1 MKVMIKLGLAT
12 SLAAMAA
19 TAALPAWAQT
29 QTQTQTPSPA
39 PQRSAHEQ
47 AARELYRN
55 IIGFRTARGHKQ
67 VPAMVAYLKGE
78 FVKAGFPESDISVT
92 DYDSDGEPTQGLMV
106 TYRAKGKPKAGPI
119 VLLGHM
125 DVVEALPED
134 WERPPFTL
142 TEEDGYF
149 FGRGTLDNKY
159 GIASLSHT
167 FIRLKQEGWAP
178 RRDLILVFSGDEET
192 GMITTRAQAKLVAE
206 TIKPAL
212 VLNGD
217 AGGIRLTEDFK
228 PIMFG
233 VQAAEKTFATFE
245 LTVTNPG
252 GHSSRPRKD
261 NAIYELASALKAIE
275 AYRFPIRDSAITR
288 GSFAEMGKIT
298 PGPLGEAMLA
308 FSRNPAD
315 EAARATLL
323 GSPAT
328 ATLLSTTCVATML
341 KGGHAENALP
351 QSATATVNCRIFPGE
366 GGAAATEAALKK
378 AIGNDNVVFKLNT
391 DVVESPASTLTP
403 EVLAAV
409 KAGVHARF
417 PGMVIA
423 PYMESGGT
431 DGMHYRAL
439 GMNTVAISG
448 AAMRDADMFAHGLN
462 ERIRVEDFYA
472 GLDHWYLILKHLA
485 N

>member
-1 MKVMIKLGLAT
+1 MTTMMKLALAT
-12 SLAAMAA
+12 SLLAMTATTMPA
-19 TAALPAWAQT
+19 QAQTAAST
-29 QTQTQTPSPA
+29 Q
-39 PQRSAHEQ
+39 QRSAHEQ
-47 AARELYRN
+47 AARELYRS
-55 IIGFRTARGHKQ
+55 IVGFRTARGHRQ

-78 FVKAGFPESDISVT
+78 FLKAGFAEADISVT

-106 TYRAKGKPKAGPI
+106 TYHAKGTPKAGPI

-149 FGRGTLDNKY
+149 FGRGTIDNKY
-159 GIASLSHT
+159 GIASLAHT
-167 FIRLKQEGWAP
+167 FIRLKKEGWTP

-192 GMITTRAQAKLVAE
+192 GMISTRAQAKMVAE

-212 VLNGD
+212 VLNSD

-245 LTVTNPG
+245 ITATNPG
-252 GHSSRPRKD
+252 GHSSRPRAD

-275 AYRFPIRDSAITR
+275 AYRFPVRDNAITR
-288 GSFAEMGKIT
+288 GSFAELGKIT

-315 EAARATLL
+315 EGARATLL
-323 GSPAT
+323 ASPAT
-328 ATLLSTTCVATML
+328 SNMLSTTCVATML

-366 GGAAATEAALKK
+366 GGAAATEATLKK
-378 AIGNDNVVFKLNT
+378 VVGNDKLAFKLAT
-391 DVVESPASTLTP
+391 DVVESPASTLDA
-403 EVLAAV
+403 EVLGAV

-417 PGMVIA
+417 PDMVIA

-439 GMNTVAISG
+439 GLNTVAISG

-472 GLDHWYLILKHLA
+472 GLDHWYRILKHLA
-485 N
+485 K

>member
-1 MKVMIKLGLAT
+1 MKFLRKWAMATAMIGMASTALTPAFAQQR
-12 SLAAMAA
+12 SPDELAAR
-19 TAALPAWAQT
+19 Q
-29 QTQTQTPSPA
+29 
-39 PQRSAHEQ
+39 
-47 AARELYRN
+47 LYSD
-55 IIGFRTARGHKQ
+55 IVGFRTARGHKQ
-67 VPAMVAYLKGE
+67 VPAMVAYLKGA
-78 FVKAGFPESDISVT
+78 FVKAGFPESDIAVT

-106 TYRAKGKPKAGPI
+106 TYRAKGTPEAGPI

-149 FGRGTLDNKY
+149 FGRGTVDNKY

-167 FIRLKQEGWAP
+167 FIRLKKEGWTP
-178 RRDLILVFSGDEET
+178 KRDLILVFSGDEET
-192 GMITTRAQAKLVAE
+192 GMISTRAQAKMVAE

-212 VLNGD
+212 VLNSD

-252 GHSSRPRKD
+252 GHSSRPRAD

-275 AYRFPIRDSAITR
+275 AYRFPVRDSAITR
-288 GSFAEMGKIT
+288 GSFAELGKIT

-323 GSPAT
+323 ASPA
-328 ATLLSTTCVATML
+328 ANMLATTCVATML

-366 GGAAATEAALKK
+366 GGAAATEATLKQVV
-378 AIGNDNVVFKLNT
+378 GNDKVAFKLAT
-391 DVVESPASTLTP
+391 DVVESPASTLND
-403 EVLAAV
+403 EVLGAV

-417 PGMVIA
+417 PDMVIA

-439 GMNTVAISG
+439 GLNTVAISG

-485 N
+485 D

>member
-1 MKVMIKLGLAT
+1 MKMMMKI
-12 SLAAMAA
+12 AMASGLMA
-19 TAALPAWAQT
+19 MAAALPAQAEAQAQT
-29 QTQTQTPSPA
+29 QRSPD
-39 PQRSAHEQ
+39 EL

-55 IIGFRTARGHKQ
+55 IIGFRTARGHRQ

-78 FVKAGFPESDISVT
+78 FLKAGFAESDIEVT
-92 DYDSDGEPTQGLMV
+92 DYDSAGEPTQGLV
-106 TYRAKGKPKAGPI
+106 VHYRAGAKPKAGPI

-142 TEEDGYF
+142 TEEQGYF

-167 FIRLKQEGWAP
+167 FIRMKKQGWTP
-178 RRDLILVFSGDEET
+178 KRDLILVFSGDEET
-192 GMITTRAQAKLVAE
+192 GMISTRAQARMVAE
-206 TIKPAL
+206 KIKPAL
-212 VLNGD
+212 VLNSD

-252 GHSSRPRKD
+252 GHSSRPRPD

-275 AYRFPIRDSAITR
+275 AYRFPVRVNAITQ
-288 GSFAEMGKIT
+288 GSFAELGKIT
-298 PGPLGEAMLA
+298 PGPIGQAMLA
-308 FSRNPAD
+308 LSRDPEDA
-315 EAARATLL
+315 AARATLL
-323 GSPAT
+323 ASPAT
-328 ATLLSTTCVATML
+328 SNMLSTTCVATML

-366 GGAAATEAALKK
+366 GGAAATEAALKQ
-378 AIGNDNVVFKLNT
+378 AIGNDKVAFKLAT
-391 DVVESPASTLTP
+391 DVVESPASTLNA
-403 EVLAAV
+403 EVLGAV

-417 PGMVIA
+417 PDMVIA

-448 AAMRDADMFAHGLN
+448 AAMRDSDMFAHGLN

-472 GLDHWYLILKHLA
+472 GLDHWYLILRHLA
-485 N
+485 D

>member
-1 MKVMIKLGLAT
+1 MNVLGKWAIAT
-12 SLAAMAA
+12 AMMGMA
-19 TAALPAWAQT
+19 TAALCPALAQ
-29 QTQTQTPSPA
+29 QRTPD
-39 PQRSAHEQ
+39 EL
-47 AARELYRN
+47 AARQLYSD
-55 IIGFRTARGHKQ
+55 IIAFRTARGHQQ
-67 VPAMVAYLKGE
+67 VPAMVAYLHNALI
-78 FVKAGFPESDISVT
+78 KAGFAPEDIAVT

-106 TYRAKGKPKAGPI
+106 TYRAKGKAKAGPI

-142 TEEDGYF
+142 TEEEGYF

-159 GIASLSHT
+159 GIASLAHN
-167 FIRLKQEGWAP
+167 FIRLKKEGWVP
-178 RRDLILVFSGDEET
+178 SRDLILVFSGDEET
-192 GMITTRAQAKLVAE
+192 GMISTRAQARLVAE

-212 VLNGD
+212 VLNSD
-217 AGGIRLTEDFK
+217 AGGIRLTEAGK

-233 VQAAEKTFATFE
+233 VQAAEKTFATFD

-252 GHSSRPRKD
+252 GHSSRPRAD

-275 AYRFPIRDSAITR
+275 AYHFPVRDNAITR
-288 GSFAEMGKIT
+288 GSFAELGKIT

-308 FSRNPAD
+308 FARDPAD
-315 EAARATLL
+315 TAARTTLL
-323 GSPAT
+323 ASPVT
-328 ATLLSTTCVATML
+328 SNMLSTTCVATML

-366 GGAAATEAALKK
+366 GGAAATQATLKQVV
-378 AIGNDNVVFKLNT
+378 GNDKIAFKLAT
-391 DVVESPASTLTP
+391 DVVESPSSTLND

-409 KAGVHARF
+409 KAGVYPRF
-417 PGMVIA
+417 PGLVIA

-439 GMNTVAISG
+439 GLNTVAISG

-462 ERIRVEDFYA
+462 ERIAVEDFYG

-485 N
+485 G

>member
-1 MKVMIKLGLAT
+1 MGIGMKMMIKLALAT
-12 SLAAMAA
+12 SLMAMAG
-19 TAALPAWAQT
+19 TTTLPAYAQT
-29 QTQTQTPSPA
+29 QAQASS

-78 FVKAGFPESDISVT
+78 FIKAGFAETDISVT
-92 DYDSDGEPTQGLMV
+92 DYDSAGEPTQGLIV
-106 TYRAKGKPKAGPI
+106 RYAAKGKPKAGPV

-178 RRDLILVFSGDEET
+178 SRDLYLVFSGDEET
-192 GMITTRAQAKLVAE
+192 GMISTRAQAKLVAE

-217 AGGIRLTEDFK
+217 AGGVRLTEDYK
-228 PIMFG
+228 PILFG

-275 AYRFPIRDSAITR
+275 AYRFEVRDNAITR

-323 GSPAT
+323 ASPTT
-328 ATLLSTTCVATML
+328 ANLLSTTCVATML

-366 GGAAATEAALKK
+366 GGAATAEATLKK
-378 AIGNDNVVFKLNT
+378 VIANDKVVFKLAT
-391 DVVESPASTLTP
+391 DVVEAPASVLTP

-409 KAGVHARF
+409 KAGVHPRF
-417 PGMVIA
+417 PGLVIA

-485 N
+485 R

>member
-1 MKVMIKLGLAT
+1 MAMKFLRASMAAAAIMGLGISMASAALSPAMAQQRT
-12 SLAAMAA
+12 ADELAAR
-19 TAALPAWAQT
+19 QIY
-29 QTQTQTPSPA
+29 SD
-39 PQRSAHEQ
+39 
-47 AARELYRN
+47 
-55 IIGFRTARGHKQ
+55 IIGFRTARGHRQ
-67 VPAMVAYLKGE
+67 VPAMVAYLKGA
-78 FVKAGFPESDISVT
+78 FLKAGFAESDITIT
-92 DYDSDGEPTQGLMV
+92 DHDSAGEPVQGLMV
-106 TYRAKGKPKAGPI
+106 RYRAKPKPKAGPI

-134 WERPPFTL
+134 WKRPPFTL
-142 TEEDGYF
+142 TEEEGYF

-167 FIRLKQEGWAP
+167 FIRLKKEGWVP
-178 RRDLILVFSGDEET
+178 SRDLILVFSGDEET
-192 GMITTRAQAKLVAE
+192 GMISTRAQAKMVAE

-212 VLNGD
+212 VLNSD
-217 AGGIRLTEDFK
+217 AGGIRLTDDFQ

-252 GHSSRPRKD
+252 GHSSRPRPD

-275 AYRFPIRDSAITR
+275 AYRFPVRINAITR
-288 GSFAEMGKIT
+288 GSFGELGKIT
-298 PGPLGEAMLA
+298 PGPLGQAMLTLA
-308 FSRNPAD
+308 SNPDDTAAQAILLANPA
-315 EAARATLL
+315 T
-323 GSPAT
+323 SNM
-328 ATLLSTTCVATML
+328 LSTTCVATML

-378 AIGNDNVVFKLNT
+378 AIGNDKVAFKLVT
-391 DVVESPASTLTP
+391 DVVESPASTLDA
-403 EVLAAV
+403 EVLGAV

-417 PGMVIA
+417 PDMIIA

-448 AAMRDADMFAHGLN
+448 AAMRDSDMFAHGLN

-485 N
+485 K

>member
-1 MKVMIKLGLAT
+1 MHKMMKLTLASGLM
-12 SLAAMAA
+12 AMA
-19 TAALPAWAQT
+19 TVTTLPAWAQM
-29 QTQTQTPSPA
+29 QAPA
-39 PQRSAHEQ
+39 AQRSAHEQ
-47 AARELYRN
+47 AARELYRT
-55 IIGFRTARGHKQ
+55 IVGFRTARGHKQ
-67 VPAMVAYLKGE
+67 VPAMVSYLKGE
-78 FVKAGFPESDISVT
+78 LVKAGFPESDISIT

-106 TYRAKGKPKAGPI
+106 TFRAKGKPKAGPI

-167 FIRLKQEGWAP
+167 FIRLKKEGWTP
-178 RRDLILVFSGDEET
+178 KRDLVLVFSGDEET
-192 GMITTRAQAKLVAE
+192 GMISTRAQAKFVAE

-212 VLNGD
+212 VLNSD

-252 GHSSRPRKD
+252 GHSSRPRAD

-275 AYRFPIRDSAITR
+275 AYRFPVRDNAITR
-288 GSFAEMGKIT
+288 GSFAELGKIT

-308 FSRNPAD
+308 FSANPAD

-323 GSPAT
+323 ASPA
-328 ATLLSTTCVATML
+328 ANMLSTTCVATML

-366 GGAAATEAALKK
+366 GGAAATQATLEKV
-378 AIGNDNVVFKLNT
+378 IGNDNVIFKLDT
-391 DVVESPASTLTP
+391 DVVESPASTLNA
-403 EVLAAV
+403 EVLGAV

-417 PGMVIA
+417 TDMVIA
-423 PYMESGGT
+423 PYMEAGGT

>member
-1 MKVMIKLGLAT
+1 MGIGMKMMIKLALAT
-12 SLAAMAA
+12 SLMALA
-19 TAALPAWAQT
+19 GTTALPACAQT
-29 QTQTQTPSPA
+29 QAQAST

-78 FVKAGFPESDISVT
+78 FVKAGFAETDISVT
-92 DYDSDGEPTQGLMV
+92 DYDSAGEPTQGLIV
-106 TYRAKGKPKAGPI
+106 RYAAKGKPKAGPV

-159 GIASLSHT
+159 GIASLSHN

-178 RRDLILVFSGDEET
+178 SRDLYLVFSGDEET

-217 AGGIRLTEDFK
+217 AGGVRLTEDYK
-228 PIMFG
+228 PILFG

-275 AYRFPIRDSAITR
+275 AYRFEVRDNAITR

-323 GSPAT
+323 ASPTT
-328 ATLLSTTCVATML
+328 ANLLSTTCVATML

-366 GGAAATEAALKK
+366 GGAAAAEATLKK
-378 AIGNDNVVFKLNT
+378 VIANDKVVFKLAT
-391 DVVESPASTLTP
+391 DVVEAPASVLTP

-409 KAGVHARF
+409 KAGVHPRF
-417 PGMVIA
+417 PGLVIA

-485 N
+485 R

>member
-1 MKVMIKLGLAT
+1 MKTMMKLALAT
-12 SLAAMAA
+12 SLIAMAG
-19 TAALPAWAQT
+19 TTALPAQAQT
-29 QTQTQTPSPA
+29 QSSV
-39 PQRSAHEQ
+39 PQRSTHEQ

-55 IIGFRTARGHKQ
+55 IIGFRTARGHRQ

-78 FVKAGFPESDISVT
+78 FLKAGFAEGDISVT
-92 DYDSDGEPTQGLMV
+92 DYDSTGEPTQGLV
-106 TYRAKGKPKAGPI
+106 VRYAAKGKPKAGPV

-159 GIASLSHT
+159 GIASLSHN
-167 FIRLKQEGWAP
+167 FIRLKKEGWTP
-178 RRDLILVFSGDEET
+178 SRDLYLVFSGDEET
-192 GMITTRAQAKLVAE
+192 GMISTRAQAKMVAE

-217 AGGIRLTEDFK
+217 VGGIRLAEDYK

-252 GHSSRPRKD
+252 GHSSRPRQD

-275 AYRFPIRDSAITR
+275 AFRFPVRHNAITR
-288 GSFAEMGKIT
+288 GSFAETGKIT

-308 FSRNPAD
+308 FARDPSD

-323 GSPAT
+323 ASPAT
-328 ATLLSTTCVATML
+328 ANLLSTTCVATML

-351 QSATATVNCRIFPGE
+351 QSASATVNCRIFPGE
-366 GGAAATEAALKK
+366 GGAAATEATLKK
-378 AIGNDNVVFKLNT
+378 VIGNNKVSFKLVT
-391 DVVESPASTLTP
+391 DVVEAPASTLDD
-403 EVLAAV
+403 EVLGAV
-409 KAGVHARF
+409 KAGVHVRF
-417 PGMVIA
+417 PGMIIA

-439 GMNTVAISG
+439 GMNTVGISG

-485 N
+485 K

>member
-1 MKVMIKLGLAT
+1 MGIGMKMMIKLALAS
-12 SLAAMAA
+12 SLMALA
-19 TAALPAWAQT
+19 GTTALPASAQT
-29 QTQTQTPSPA
+29 QAQAST

-78 FVKAGFPESDISVT
+78 FVKAGFAETDISVT
-92 DYDSDGEPTQGLMV
+92 DYDSAGEPTQGLIV
-106 TYRAKGKPKAGPI
+106 RYAAKGKPKAGPV

-167 FIRLKQEGWAP
+167 FLRLKQEGWAP
-178 RRDLILVFSGDEET
+178 SRDLYLVFSGDEET

-217 AGGIRLTEDFK
+217 AGGVRLTEDYK
-228 PIMFG
+228 PILFG

-275 AYRFPIRDSAITR
+275 AYRFEVRDNAITR

-323 GSPAT
+323 ASPTT
-328 ATLLSTTCVATML
+328 ANLLSTTCVATML

-366 GGAAATEAALKK
+366 GGAAAAEATLKK
-378 AIGNDNVVFKLNT
+378 VIANDKVLFKLAT
-391 DVVESPASTLTP
+391 DVVEAPASTLTP

-409 KAGVHARF
+409 KAGVHPRF
-417 PGMVIA
+417 PGLIIA

-485 N
+485 R

>member
-1 MKVMIKLGLAT
+1 MKMMIKLALAT
-12 SLAAMAA
+12 SLMALA
-19 TAALPAWAQT
+19 GTTALPACAQT
-29 QTQTQTPSPA
+29 QAQAST

-78 FVKAGFPESDISVT
+78 FVKAGFAETDISVT
-92 DYDSDGEPTQGLMV
+92 DYDSAGEPTQGLIV
-106 TYRAKGKPKAGPI
+106 RYAAKGKPKAGPV

-159 GIASLSHT
+159 GIASLSHN

-178 RRDLILVFSGDEET
+178 SRDLYLVFSGDEET

-217 AGGIRLTEDFK
+217 AGGVRLTEDYK
-228 PIMFG
+228 PILFG

-275 AYRFPIRDSAITR
+275 AYRFEVRDNAITR

-323 GSPAT
+323 ASPTT
-328 ATLLSTTCVATML
+328 ANLLSTTCVATML

-366 GGAAATEAALKK
+366 GGAAAAEATLKK
-378 AIGNDNVVFKLNT
+378 VIANDKVVFKLAT
-391 DVVESPASTLTP
+391 DVVEAPASVLTP

-409 KAGVHARF
+409 KAGVHPRF
-417 PGMVIA
+417 PGLVIA

-485 N
+485 R

>member
-1 MKVMIKLGLAT
+1 MQKMMKLALASGLM
-12 SLAAMAA
+12 AMAA
-19 TAALPAWAQT
+19 ATALPAMAQT
-29 QTQTQTPSPA
+29 AA
-39 PQRSAHEQ
+39 PVLQRSAHEQ
-47 AARELYRN
+47 AARELYRT
-55 IIGFRTARGHKQ
+55 IIGFRTARGHRQ

-78 FVKAGFPESDISVT
+78 LLKAGFAEGDIAVT
-92 DYDSDGEPTQGLMV
+92 DYDSAGEPTQGMMV
-106 TYRAKGKPKAGPI
+106 TYRAKGQPKAGPI

-134 WERPPFTL
+134 WERPPFAL
-142 TEEDGYF
+142 TEEEGYF
-149 FGRGTLDNKY
+149 FGRGTVDNKY
-159 GIASLSHT
+159 GIASLAHT
-167 FIRLKQEGWAP
+167 FLRLKAEGWTP
-178 RRDLILVFSGDEET
+178 TRDLVLVFSGDEET
-192 GMITTRAQAKLVAE
+192 GMISTRAQAKLVAE

-212 VLNGD
+212 VLNSD
-217 AGGIRLTEDFK
+217 AGGIRLTDDFQ
-228 PIMFG
+228 PVMFG

-252 GHSSRPRKD
+252 GHSSRPRAD

-275 AYRFPIRDSAITR
+275 AYRFPVRDNAITR
-288 GSFAEMGKIT
+288 GSFAELGKIT

-323 GSPAT
+323 ASPAT
-328 ATLLSTTCVATML
+328 SNMLSTTCVATML

-366 GGAAATEAALKK
+366 GGAAATQAALKQ
-378 AIGNDNVVFKLNT
+378 AIGNDKIAFKLVT
-391 DVVESPASTLTP
+391 DVVESPASTLDA
-403 EVLAAV
+403 EVLGAV

-417 PGMVIA
+417 PDMIIA

-439 GMNTVAISG
+439 GLNTVAISG
-448 AAMRDADMFAHGLN
+448 AAMRDMDIFAHGLN

-485 N
+485 E

>member
-1 MKVMIKLGLAT
+1 MKTMIKLALAG
-12 SLAAMAA
+12 SLMAMAA
-19 TAALPAWAQT
+19 SAALPAQAQT
-29 QTQTQTPSPA
+29 QAQTQARTA
-39 PQRSAHEQ
+39 NDQ
-47 AARELYRN
+47 AARQLYGK
-55 IIGFRTARGHKQ
+55 IISFRTARGHNQ

-78 FVKAGFPESDISVT
+78 FLKAGFAESDIAVT
-92 DYDSDGEPTQGLMV
+92 DYDSEGEPTQGLMV
-106 TYRAKGKPKAGPI
+106 TYRAKDNPKGSAKAGPI

-134 WERPPFTL
+134 WERAPFTL
-142 TEEDGYF
+142 TEQDGYF

-167 FIRLKQEGWAP
+167 FIRLKQEGWTP

-192 GMITTRAQAKLVAE
+192 GMISTRAQARLVAE

-212 VLNGD
+212 VLNSD
-217 AGGIRLTEDFK
+217 AGGVQLMADGT
-228 PIMFG
+228 PLMFG

-252 GHSSRPRKD
+252 GHSSRPRPD
-261 NAIYELASALKAIE
+261 NAIYELARALTAIQD
-275 AYRFPIRDSAITR
+275 YRFPVRDNAVTR
-288 GSFAEMGKIT
+288 GYFEERGKLT
-298 PGPLGEAMLA
+298 PGDMGLAMQAFAANPSDPTARTTMLA
-308 FSRNPAD
+308 VPAV
-315 EAARATLL
+315 A
-323 GSPAT
+323 S
-328 ATLLSTTCVATML
+328 LLSTTCVATML

-366 GGAAATEAALKK
+366 GGAAGAEATLKQVV
-378 AIGNDNVVFKLNT
+378 ANDNIAFKLIT
-391 DVVESPASTLTP
+391 DVVESPASMLDA
-403 EVLAAV
+403 EVLGAV
-409 KAGVHARF
+409 KAGVHARY
-417 PGMVIA
+417 PGLPIV

-448 AAMRDADMFAHGLN
+448 AAMREADMFAHGLN
-462 ERIRVEDFYA
+462 ERIRVEDFYG
-472 GLDHWYLILKHLA
+472 GLDHWYRVLKHLA

>member
-1 MKVMIKLGLAT
+1 MGIGMKMMIKLALAS
-12 SLAAMAA
+12 SLMALGG
-19 TAALPAWAQT
+19 TTALPACAQS
-29 QTQTQTPSPA
+29 QAQASA

-78 FVKAGFPESDISVT
+78 FVKAGFAETDISVT
-92 DYDSDGEPTQGLMV
+92 DYDSAGEPTQGLIV
-106 TYRAKGKPKAGPI
+106 RYGAKGKPKAGPV

-178 RRDLILVFSGDEET
+178 SRDLYLVFSGDEET
-192 GMITTRAQAKLVAE
+192 GMISTRAQAKLVAE

-217 AGGIRLTEDFK
+217 AGGVRLTEDYK
-228 PIMFG
+228 PILFG

-275 AYRFPIRDSAITR
+275 AYRFEVRDNAITR

-323 GSPAT
+323 ASPTT
-328 ATLLSTTCVATML
+328 ANLLSTTCVATML

-366 GGAAATEAALKK
+366 GGAAAAEATLKK
-378 AIGNDNVVFKLNT
+378 VIANDKVVFKLAT
-391 DVVESPASTLTP
+391 DVVEAPASTLTP

-409 KAGVHARF
+409 KAGVHPRF
-417 PGMVIA
+417 PGLIIA

-485 N
+485 R

>member
-1 MKVMIKLGLAT
+1 MHTMMKLTLASGLM
-12 SLAAMAA
+12 AMTAA
-19 TAALPAWAQT
+19 TALPAYAQT
-29 QTQTQTPSPA
+29 QAPA
-39 PQRSAHEQ
+39 AQRSAHEQ

-55 IIGFRTARGHKQ
+55 IVGFRTARGHKQ

-78 FVKAGFPESDISVT
+78 FVKAGFPEGDIAVT
-92 DYDSDGEPTQGLMV
+92 DYDSEGEPTQGLMV
-106 TYRAKGKPKAGPI
+106 TYRAKGTPKAGPI

-167 FIRLKQEGWAP
+167 FIRLKQEGWSP
-178 RRDLILVFSGDEET
+178 KRDLILVFSGDEET
-192 GMITTRAQAKLVAE
+192 GMISTRAQAKMVAE

-212 VLNGD
+212 VLNSD
-217 AGGIRLTEDFK
+217 AGGIRLTDDFK

-252 GHSSRPRKD
+252 GHSSRPRAD

-275 AYRFPIRDSAITR
+275 AYRFPVRDSAITR
-288 GSFAEMGKIT
+288 GSFAELGKIT

-323 GSPAT
+323 ASPA
-328 ATLLSTTCVATML
+328 ANMLSTTCVATML

-366 GGAAATEAALKK
+366 GGAAATEATLKQVV
-378 AIGNDNVVFKLNT
+378 GNDKVAFKLAT
-391 DVVESPASTLTP
+391 DVVEAPASTLND
-403 EVLAAV
+403 EVLGAV

-417 PGMVIA
+417 PDMVIA

-439 GMNTVAISG
+439 GLNTVAISG
-448 AAMRDADMFAHGLN
+448 AAMRDSDMFAHGLN

-485 N
+485 D

>member
-1 MKVMIKLGLAT
+1 MGIGMKMMIKLALAS
-12 SLAAMAA
+12 SLMALA
-19 TAALPAWAQT
+19 GTTALPACAQT
-29 QTQTQTPSPA
+29 QAQAST

-78 FVKAGFPESDISVT
+78 FVKAGFAETDISVT
-92 DYDSDGEPTQGLMV
+92 DYDSAGEPTQGLIV
-106 TYRAKGKPKAGPI
+106 RYAAKGKPKAGPV

-167 FIRLKQEGWAP
+167 FLRLKQEGWAP
-178 RRDLILVFSGDEET
+178 SRDLYLVFSGDEET

-217 AGGIRLTEDFK
+217 AGGVRLTEDYK
-228 PIMFG
+228 PILFG

-275 AYRFPIRDSAITR
+275 AYRFEVRDNAITR

-298 PGPLGEAMLA
+298 PGALGEAMLA

-323 GSPAT
+323 ASPTT
-328 ATLLSTTCVATML
+328 ANLLSTTCVATML

-366 GGAAATEAALKK
+366 GGAAAAEATLKTVI
-378 AIGNDNVVFKLNT
+378 ANDKVVFKLAT
-391 DVVESPASTLTP
+391 DVVEAPASTLTP

-409 KAGVHARF
+409 KAGVHPRF
-417 PGMVIA
+417 PGLIIA

-485 N
+485 R

>member
-1 MKVMIKLGLAT
+1 MKTMKKLV
-12 SLAAMAA
+12 LAASMLAMTGTGA
-19 TAALPAWAQT
+19 SPACAQAQTAAAAG
-29 QTQTQTPSPA
+29 
-39 PQRSAHEQ
+39 QRSADEL
-47 AARELYRN
+47 AARELYST
-55 IIGFRTARGHKQ
+55 IIGFRTARGHQQ

-78 FVKAGFPESDISVT
+78 FLKAGFAESDISVT
-92 DYDSDGEPTQGLMV
+92 DYDSDGEPTQGLIV
-106 TYRAKGKPKAGPI
+106 RYAAKGKPSAGPI

-178 RRDLILVFSGDEET
+178 GRDLYLVFSGDEET

-308 FSRNPAD
+308 FARNPAD
-315 EAARATLL
+315 EAAHATLL
-323 GSPAT
+323 ASPAT

-366 GGAAATEAALKK
+366 GGAAATETALKK

-391 DVVESPASTLTP
+391 DVSSLRHPPSPPKCWQRSRRACTRVSP
-403 EVLAAV
+403 EWSSHPIWNRAV
-409 KAGVHARF
+409 PMACTTARW
-417 PGMVIA
+417 G
-423 PYMESGGT
+423 
-431 DGMHYRAL
+431 
-439 GMNTVAISG
+439 
-448 AAMRDADMFAHGLN
+448 
-462 ERIRVEDFYA
+462 
-472 GLDHWYLILKHLA
+472 
-485 N
+485 

>member
-1 MKVMIKLGLAT
+1 MKFLRKWAMATAMIGMASTALTPAFAQQH
-12 SLAAMAA
+12 SPDELAAR
-19 TAALPAWAQT
+19 Q
-29 QTQTQTPSPA
+29 
-39 PQRSAHEQ
+39 
-47 AARELYRN
+47 LYSD
-55 IIGFRTARGHKQ
+55 IVGFRTARGHNQ
-67 VPAMVAYLKGE
+67 VPAMVAYLKGA
-78 FVKAGFPESDISVT
+78 FVKAGFAESDIAVT

-106 TYRAKGKPKAGPI
+106 TYRAKGTPKAGPI

-149 FGRGTLDNKY
+149 FGRGTVDNKY

-167 FIRLKQEGWAP
+167 FIRLKKEGWTP
-178 RRDLILVFSGDEET
+178 KRDLILVFSGDEET
-192 GMITTRAQAKLVAE
+192 GMISTRAQAKMVAE

-212 VLNGD
+212 VLNSD
-217 AGGIRLTEDFK
+217 AGGIRLTDDFK

-252 GHSSRPRKD
+252 GHSSRPRAD
-261 NAIYELASALKAIE
+261 NAIYELATALKTIE
-275 AYRFPIRDSAITR
+275 AYRFPVRDSAITR
-288 GSFAEMGKIT
+288 GSFAELGKIT

-323 GSPAT
+323 ASPA
-328 ATLLSTTCVATML
+328 ANMLATTCVATML

-366 GGAAATEAALKK
+366 GGAAATEATLKQVV
-378 AIGNDNVVFKLNT
+378 GNDKVAFKLAT
-391 DVVESPASTLTP
+391 DVVESPASTLND
-403 EVLAAV
+403 EVLGAV
-409 KAGVHARF
+409 KAGVHARY
-417 PGMVIA
+417 PDMVIA

-439 GMNTVAISG
+439 GLNTVAISG

-485 N
+485 D